1 MASAIFGLIGVLLGS
16 LLAGAKEWFFLRRN
30 NARDAAFLVVQVV
43 GQLDRYVLACSSVA
57 ADEGLNQGQPD
68 ESGYRYAQVK
78 TPIFEPDALKVEW
91 RAIPVNLM
99 YEVLDLP
106 YKAVVAQHTVDAA
119 SENADPPDFDEFFEE
134 RQLQFAGLGL
144 LAAKLAD
151 QLRRHAKLPSRSVSE
166 WDPVDF
172 MHRTQGGIQ
181 ALRAERGR
189 QWEEKSRAANS
200 DA

>member
-30 NARDAAFLVVQVV
+30 NARDAAFLAVQVV
-43 GQLDRYVLACSSVA
+43 GQLDRYVLACSAVV

-68 ESGYRYAQVK
+68 KNGYRYAQVE
-78 TPIFEPDALKVEW
+78 TPVFEPDALKVEW
-91 RAIPVNLM
+91 RAIPVKLM

-106 YKAVVAQHTVDAA
+106 YKAVVALHTIEAA
-119 SENADPPDFDEFFEE
+119 SENANPPDFDDFFEE

-144 LAAKLAD
+144 LAAELAD
-151 QLRRHAKLPSRSVSE
+151 ELRRHAKLPSRSVAD

-172 MHRTQGGIQ
+172 MRRKQRSIES
-181 ALRAERGR
+181 LRAERGR
-189 QWEEKSRAANS
+189 HWEETFRSANS